1 MTSQKLKR
9 YFDFT
14 LVENNRMNGKCKLCN
29 GNYKDLNGIY
39 SNFLKH
45 LKRKH
50 LSEYQE
56 SFVRSDEDSSDEIV
70 SSKYQQVSNDSSH
83 MDGKQSRISLSI
95 SKNLIIKCNLP
106 FSIIENPAFREFMK
120 QCYPKWQPIS
130 AKKLK
135 TDIITSFKCRI
146 DQVISDALEKV
157 HSLTLTIDCWSDR
170 RSRGFLGITGHFI
183 DEQMLPQAYLI
194 DFVRLKSPH
203 TGEQIQQATE
213 YVLDRFNI
221 REKVY
226 RIITDNAA
234 SMIKAYQFGLV
245 VDADHHTDDTPCD
258 NLIAADLPTSDD
270 DERRLLLSLLV
281 HALSLSHYQF
291 QRISIF
297 IIFNS
302 SIHYQ

>member
-1 MTSQKLKR
+1 MASSKLKR
-9 YFDFT
+9 YFEFSS
-14 LVENNRMNGKCKLCN
+14 VEKNRMNGLCKLCHR
-29 GNYKDLNGIY
+29 NYKDLNGIY

-50 LSEYQE
+50 LCEYQE
-56 SFVRSDEDSSDEIV
+56 SFVRSDDDLSDDIDNT
-70 SSKYQQVSNDSSH
+70 KDHPTSNDSPHVDS
-83 MDGKQSRISLSI
+83 KQSRIGLSI
-95 SKNLIIKCNLP
+95 TKNLIVKCNLP
-106 FSIIENPAFREFMK
+106 FSIIENPAFREFIK
-120 QCYPKWQPIS
+120 ECYPKWQPIS

-135 TDIITSFKCRI
+135 SDITTSFKTRI
-146 DQVISDALEKV
+146 DRVIGDALERV

-203 TGEQIQQATE
+203 TGENIQRATE

-245 VDADHHTDDTPCD
+245 VDADHHLDDPPCD
-258 NLIAADLPTSDD
+258 HSIVVDPPTSDD
-270 DERRLLLSLLV
+270 DDRRLLLSLLAHV
-281 HALSLSHYQF
+281 LSISH
-291 QRISIF
+291 
-297 IIFNS
+297 
-302 SIHYQ
+302 HYL

>member
-1 MTSQKLKR
+1 MSSHKLKR
-9 YFDFT
+9 YFEFS
-14 LVENNRMNGKCKLCN
+14 LVEKNRTNGKCKLCH
-29 GNYKDLNGIY
+29 GNYKDLNGIS

-56 SFVRSDEDSSDEIV
+56 SFVHADEDSSDDIV
-70 SSKYQQVSNDSSH
+70 CPKDQQTSNDSSPT
-83 MDGKQSRISLSI
+83 DGKQSRIGVSI
-95 SKNLIIKCNLP
+95 TKNLIIKCNLP

-120 QCYPKWQPIS
+120 ECYPKWQPIS

-135 TDIITSFKCRI
+135 SDIITSFKCRI

-157 HSLTLTIDCWSDR
+157 SSLTLTIDCWSDR

-203 TGEQIQQATE
+203 TGEHIQRATE

-234 SMIKAYQFGLV
+234 SMIKAYEFGLV
-245 VDADHHTDDTPCD
+245 VDADHRIDDPLCD
-258 NLIAADLPTSDD
+258 NSISDD
-270 DERRLLLSLLV
+270 APPSDGDTRRLLLSR
-281 HALSLSHYQF
+281 YWF
-291 QRISIF
+291 MF
-297 IIFNS
+297 
-302 SIHYQ
+302 